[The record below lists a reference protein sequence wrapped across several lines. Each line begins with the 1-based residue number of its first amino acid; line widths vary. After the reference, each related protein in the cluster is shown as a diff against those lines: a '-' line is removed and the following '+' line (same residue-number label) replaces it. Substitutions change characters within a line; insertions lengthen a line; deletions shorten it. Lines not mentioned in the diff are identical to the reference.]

1 MKISKMSFG
10 MQNGVLKF
18 AFETHVH
25 RVLLRVLLKIILALT
40 NFTSNRNRIKNFLLI
55 PQRDSAKQI
64 PKEVQSAAKPL
75 A

>member
-1 MKISKMSFG
+1 MKISKMLFA

-25 RVLLRVLLKIILALT
+25 MVLLRVLLKIILALT
-40 NFTSNRNRIKNFLLI
+40 NFTSNRNRIWNFLLI

>member
-1 MKISKMSFG
+1 MKISKMLFA

-40 NFTSNRNRIKNFLLI
+40 NFTSNRNRIKNFLPI